1 LRCNRLGG
9 GETVKVD
16 VRLIAATNRD
26 LRAEVKGG
34 AFRSDLFY
42 RLNVFAIHLPPLRE
56 RPDDIPLLVAH
67 FTSKHGDRLGR
78 RITRIERG
86 ALKMLQSY
94 HWPGNVRE
102 LENVIERAVI
112 MSSNDFFAYGAR
124 SMARAMTRTGQSAY
138 LYYFTYA
145 ERGKRAYLGAYHG
158 EELKFLSDSF
168 PSDWEH
174 NSDDEKLGEAMR
186 TYWTQFA
193 KTGNPNTQG
202 FPVWPAYDVRSDQ
215 CFELGYPTG
224 VRPVGMRLQALE
236 QIMEQVFAE
245 TANVQLQSK
254 SN

>member
-1 LRCNRLGG
+1 
-9 GETVKVD
+9 VKVD

-56 RPDDIPLLVAH
+56 RPDDIPRLVAH

-102 LENVIERAVI
+102 LENVIGRAVI

-124 SMARAMTRTGQSAY
+124 IDCACPNR
-138 LYYFTYA
+138 LI
-145 ERGKRAYLGAYHG
+145 KR
-158 EELKFLSDSF
+158 
-168 PSDWEH
+168 
-174 NSDDEKLGEAMR
+174 
-186 TYWTQFA
+186 
-193 KTGNPNTQG
+193 
-202 FPVWPAYDVRSDQ
+202 
-215 CFELGYPTG
+215 C
-224 VRPVGMRLQALE
+224 
-236 QIMEQVFAE
+236 
-245 TANVQLQSK
+245 
-254 SN
+254 